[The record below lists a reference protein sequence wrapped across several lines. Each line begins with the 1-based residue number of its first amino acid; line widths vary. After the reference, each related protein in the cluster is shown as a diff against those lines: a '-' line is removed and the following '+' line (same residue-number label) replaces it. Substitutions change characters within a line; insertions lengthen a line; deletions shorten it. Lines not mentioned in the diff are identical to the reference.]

1 MIVYHLYTIMY
12 LPPLP
17 TYTDNTT
24 YRMAVRQIITM
35 PVRATPRDPD
45 LDDET
50 ADELDY
56 DEQYMSA
63 FLDTVYAETRDHP
76 VFRNLYEFA
85 AARMFSTDPEIG
97 LAVLM
102 SYDFLYR
109 FYPCLVLYQTDAS
122 AFTETSREYVDIVRP
137 TA

>member
-1 MIVYHLYTIMY
+1 MF

-17 TYTDNTT
+17 PYTDNTT
-24 YRMAVRQIITM
+24 YRMAIRQIITM
-35 PVRATPRDPD
+35 PASATPRDPD
-45 LDDET
+45 IDDVT
-50 ADELDY
+50 SDELDY
-56 DEQYMSA
+56 DETYMTT

-76 VFRNLYEFA
+76 TFRKMYEFA

-109 FYPCLVLYQTDAS
+109 FYPCLVAFQTS
-122 AFTETSREYVDIVRP
+122 SESFTETSREYLDVLRP
-137 TA
+137 AT

>member
-1 MIVYHLYTIMY
+1 MF

-17 TYTDNTT
+17 PYIDSTT
-24 YRMAVRQIITM
+24 YRMAIRQIITM
-35 PVRATPRDPD
+35 PASATPRDPD
-45 LDDET
+45 MDDVT

-56 DEQYMSA
+56 DETYMST

-76 VFRNLYEFA
+76 LFRNLYEFA
-85 AARMFSTDPEIG
+85 AARMFSTDHEIG

-109 FYPCLVLYQTDAS
+109 FYPCLVLFQRS
-122 AFTETSREYVDIVRP
+122 PESFTETSSEYLDVIRP
-137 TA
+137 AA